1 LRFPATLLGRKLHSP
16 GKLVDLRPDVG
27 ASGRVRTLTVVGA
40 NGERTLKG
48 SDVRRAL
55 GLRSTWFQ
63 IGLLSLT
70 PPAAPVVFGTQG
82 KLAGL
87 ARGVGRVTLES
98 RPYGG
103 QWKPLAPLTPKSGQV
118 TATVSPK
125 ISTAYRLS
133 ARQIRSGA
141 VQVAVAPLVRI
152 FVSSDRLSLT
162 GLARPVLAG
171 SSVQIQKLA
180 PNGWTTVVRTTTGTG
195 GDFSAEVEVTAGV
208 YRARVVAGRG
218 FAPGVS
224 KVLRV
229 GA

>member
-1 LRFPATLLGRKLHSP
+1 
-16 GKLVDLRPDVG
+16 
-27 ASGRVRTLTVVGA
+27 VRTLTVVGV

-70 PPAAPVVFGTQG
+70 PPTAPVVFGSQA

-87 ARGVGRVTLES
+87 ARGVPRVTLES

-103 QWKPLAPLTPKSGQV
+103 QWKQLAPLASKSGQV
-118 TATVSPK
+118 TASVAPK
-125 ISTAYRLS
+125 VSTAYRLS
-133 ARQIRSGA
+133 AGPIRSGA
-141 VQVAVAPLVRI
+141 VQLLVAPLVRM

-162 GLARPVLAG
+162 GLARPVLSG
-171 SSVQIQKLA
+171 SSVQIQKLVQ
-180 PNGWTTVVRTTTGTG
+180 NGWTTVARTKTGAD
-195 GDFSAEVEVTAGV
+195 GDFSAELEIAPGV

-224 KVLRV
+224 RVLKV

>member
-1 LRFPATLLGRKLHSP
+1 
-16 GKLVDLRPDVG
+16 
-27 ASGRVRTLTVVGA
+27 
-40 NGERTLKG
+40 
-48 SDVRRAL
+48 
-55 GLRSTWFQ
+55 
-63 IGLLSLT
+63 
-70 PPAAPVVFGTQG
+70 
-82 KLAGL
+82 
-87 ARGVGRVTLES
+87 
-98 RPYGG
+98 
-103 QWKPLAPLTPKSGQV
+103 
-118 TATVSPK
+118 VSPK